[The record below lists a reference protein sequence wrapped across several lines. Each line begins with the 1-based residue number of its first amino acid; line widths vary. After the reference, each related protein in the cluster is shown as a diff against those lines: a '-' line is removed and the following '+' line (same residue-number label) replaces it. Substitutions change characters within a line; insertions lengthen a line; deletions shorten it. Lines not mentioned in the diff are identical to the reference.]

1 MDRRVS
7 LLLEEPLTQV
17 LLVARLGPTV
27 IVDVEH
33 PLLLP
38 LFLSRRS
45 SLTLLTLSSLRLL
58 RHYWLLQLKSLIMT
72 LSLLLPEDCQV
83 PDSTNMLLNPV
94 EILADEFIM
103 LLEVVAEEDVTV

>member
-38 LFLSRRS
+38 LYQVDFSQ
-45 SLTLLTLSSLRLL
+45 
-58 RHYWLLQLKSLIMT
+58 QL
-72 LSLLLPEDCQV
+72 
-83 PDSTNMLLNPV
+83 
-94 EILADEFIM
+94 ILAE
-103 LLEVVAEEDVTV
+103 